1 MLQLS
6 PVVRRVLWGTAI
18 AFVLL
23 VALRVHGFSL
33 PIWHG
38 LIDDSPRS
46 EILLGEAQFIRGDD
60 WALQLPLALA
70 QAAHDPA
77 FPVVNENIGAGQNML
92 VPLPLPVAHP
102 VSLFRP
108 TLWGY
113 FIGKDTG
120 LAWMWWSQVLGLFA
134 VWLLVFLV
142 VTSNRF
148 GLSCG
153 GSLLLVCSPFFQF
166 FSFNAAPVT
175 TYVGLCFLATVG
187 LATTR
192 RPRAMLGWGL
202 LLGWSGACF
211 VLTLYPPYVVLL
223 AYLFLFLT
231 VGFFWESWRAL
242 DLRAHLAA
250 RVLGLGIALLI
261 AAGGA
266 LAYLVDAREVIEVMR
281 QTEYPGSRF
290 ETGGDEP
297 WYHLVTA
304 NLWTSL
310 RILNYRPLGNICGS
324 SAFWFLF
331 PVIGATVIWWLAA
344 RRERADRMLVAFA
357 LFCAAI
363 LWYRHLGFPESLA
376 RASLFSTVLP
386 KRTILA
392 LGLADVLLLL
402 RFLSLTERVVGRGA
416 AAALAVLGA
425 SLLAL
430 GAYALHGV
438 VPELIAAASVALVAL
453 NGVVAFLV
461 LRRWRPVAVVGA
473 MAAGSAVCTLW
484 FNPLVVGG
492 TDYLTGNP
500 LSTEI
505 REIDEEHGGE
515 SVWVTYGSPRIANLF
530 RILGVRALDG
540 THVSPH
546 FDLWKIL
553 DPSGSMRP
561 VYNRYAKVQ
570 FRLPRGDKPALSVL
584 PPWGLFVDL
593 DPRGVE
599 LPAMGVTHVLVG
611 SEGSPRERRYWS
623 RFEPVG
629 QTADHHIFEL
639 PLRPRRR

>member
-1 MLQLS
+1 MLRLS
-6 PVVRRVLWGTAI
+6 PVVRRVLWGTAV
-18 AFVLL
+18 AFVVL

-33 PIWHG
+33 PIWHRW
-38 LIDDSPRS
+38 IDHSPS
-46 EILLGEAQFIRGDD
+46 PEILLGEARPIRADD
-60 WALQLPLALA
+60 WSVQLPLAIA
-70 QAAHDPA
+70 QTAHDPA

-92 VPLPLPVAHP
+92 VPVLLPVAHP

-113 FIGKDTG
+113 FIGNDTG
-120 LAWMWWSQVLGLFA
+120 LAWMWWSQALGLFA

-166 FSFNAAPVT
+166 FSFNTAPAT
-175 TYVGLCFLATVG
+175 IYVGLCFLATVG
-187 LATTR
+187 LAMTR
-192 RPRAMLGWGL
+192 CPRAMLGWGL

-211 VLTLYPPYVVLL
+211 VLTLYPPYAVTL
-223 AYLFLFLT
+223 AYLFLFLA
-231 VGFFWESWRAL
+231 VGFFWESWTAL
-242 DLRAHLAA
+242 DLRAYFPA
-250 RVLGLGIALLI
+250 RILGLGVALLI
-261 AAGGA
+261 AAGGV
-266 LAYLVDAREVIEVMR
+266 LAYLVDAGEAIGVMR

-290 ETGGDEP
+290 ETGGDGE
-297 WYHLVTA
+297 WYQLVTA

-310 RILNYRPLGNICGS
+310 RVLDYRPLGNICGS

-331 PVIGATVIWWLAA
+331 PVIGATVMWWLAA
-344 RRERADRMLVAFA
+344 RRERADRLLVALT

-386 KRTILA
+386 KRTILV

-402 RFLSLTERVVGRGA
+402 RFLSLEERVVRRGA
-416 AAALAVLGA
+416 AAALAALGA

-430 GAYALHGV
+430 GAHALHGA
-438 VPELIAAASVALVAL
+438 VPELVAVASVALIAL

-473 MAAGSAVCTLW
+473 MAVGSAVCTLW

-500 LSTEI
+500 LSKEI
-505 REIDEEHGGE
+505 REIDERYGGE
-515 SVWVTYGSPRIANLF
+515 SVWVTYGSQRIANLF

-546 FDLWKIL
+546 FDLWETL
-553 DPSGSMRP
+553 DPSGEMRP
-561 VYNRYAKVQ
+561 VYNRYAQVQ
-570 FRLPRGDKPALSVL
+570 FRLPTDDDPALSVL

-593 DPRGVE
+593 DPGGAE
-599 LPAMGVTHVLVG
+599 LRAIGVTHVLVR
-611 SEGSPRERRYWS
+611 SAGSPRDRRFWS
-623 RFEPVG
+623 RFEPIG
-629 QTADHHIFEL
+629 RAAGYHIFEL

>member
-1 MLQLS
+1 MLRLS
-6 PVVRRVLWGTAI
+6 PVVRRVLWGTTA

-33 PIWHG
+33 PIWHRW
-38 LIDDSPRS
+38 IDRSPSS
-46 EILLGEAQFIRGDD
+46 EILLGEARSIRADD
-60 WALQLPLALA
+60 WAIQLPLALA

-92 VPLPLPVAHP
+92 VPLLLPVVHP
-102 VSLFRP
+102 VTLFRP
-108 TLWGY
+108 ILWGY
-113 FIGKDTG
+113 FIGNDAG
-120 LAWMWWSQVLGLFA
+120 LAWMWWSQALGLFA

-142 VTSNRF
+142 ITRDRF
-148 GLSCG
+148 GLACA

-166 FSFNAAPVT
+166 FSFNAAAVT
-175 TYVGLCFLATVG
+175 IYMGLCFLATVG
-187 LATTR
+187 WVTTR

-211 VLTLYPPYVVLL
+211 ALTLYPPYAVTL
-223 AYLFLFLT
+223 AYLFLFLA
-231 VGFFWESWRAL
+231 VGFVWESWPTL
-242 DLRAHLAA
+242 DLRAHLPA

-261 AAGGA
+261 AAGGV
-266 LAYLVDAREVIEVMR
+266 LVYLVDAGDAIAVMR

-290 ETGGDEP
+290 ETGGNAK
-297 WYHLVTA
+297 WYQLVTA

-310 RILNYRPLGNICGS
+310 RVLEYRPLGNICGS

-331 PVIGATVIWWLAA
+331 PVVGAAVMWRLAA
-344 RRERADRMLVAFA
+344 RKERADRLLVVLT
-357 LFCAAI
+357 LFCAGI
-363 LWYRHLGFPESLA
+363 LWYRHLGIPESLA
-376 RASLFSTVLP
+376 RVSGFFTVLP

-392 LGLADVLLLL
+392 LGLADALLLL
-402 RFLSLTERVVGRGA
+402 RFLSLTERPMGRGA
-416 AAALAVLGA
+416 AAALSVLGA

-430 GAYALHGV
+430 GAYALHGA
-438 VPELIAAASVALVAL
+438 VPELIAAASIVLVAL

-473 MAAGSAVCTLW
+473 MTAGLAVCTLW

-492 TDYLTGNP
+492 TDYLTDNP
-500 LSTEI
+500 LSTAI
-505 REIDEEHGGE
+505 REIDEKHGGE

-546 FDLWKIL
+546 FDLWETL
-553 DPSGSMRP
+553 DPSGAMRP
-561 VYNRYAKVQ
+561 FYNRYAEVQ
-570 FRLPRGDKPALSVL
+570 FRFPTSEGPPLSVL
-584 PPWGLFVDL
+584 PPWGLFVDV
-593 DPRGVE
+593 DPGGAE
-599 LPAMGVTHVLVG
+599 LEAIGVTHVLVR
-611 SEGSPRERRYWS
+611 SKGSPNDFLFWG

-629 QTADHHIFEL
+629 QAAGYRIFEL
-639 PLRPRRR
+639 PLRPRG